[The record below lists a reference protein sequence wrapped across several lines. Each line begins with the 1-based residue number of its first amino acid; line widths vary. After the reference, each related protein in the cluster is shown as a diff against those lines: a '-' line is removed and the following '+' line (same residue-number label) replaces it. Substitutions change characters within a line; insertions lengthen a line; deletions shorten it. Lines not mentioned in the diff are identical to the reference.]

1 MQDPGEDNAG
11 GLTGIDDGGED
22 GQHRPQAAEAQASS
36 QSLVTE
42 GDHDNSSPETGP
54 QDAGRQAAPGSSRPG
69 SPVVSG
75 VSAEEAALVPQ
86 DEQAPLLPGPSGD
99 AAATASRLLEFSVR
113 VPFSSAVEAA
123 MARRSLVANAQRQ
136 LLMVPQEFT
145 VNDSILAVRWTTEDP
160 VLFRIS
166 INNFLDQ
173 LSLVMR
179 NIQHLQFVAFKR
191 RRERSHNN

>member
-11 GLTGIDDGGED
+11 GRTGIDDGGED
-22 GQHRPQAAEAQASS
+22 GQHRPQAAVTQASS

-99 AAATASRLLEFSVR
+99 AAATASRLLELY
-113 VPFSSAVEAA
+113 PF
-123 MARRSLVANAQRQ
+123 L
-136 LLMVPQEFT
+136 
-145 VNDSILAVRWTTEDP
+145 EDP
-160 VLFRIS
+160 WQGLREDKKDKTRNGGGGLFSR
-166 INNFLDQ
+166 
-173 LSLVMR
+173 
-179 NIQHLQFVAFKR
+179 
-191 RRERSHNN
+191 